1 MERLTEQ
8 GVIYKSLD
16 FMEDGIY
23 EFINRLSAYEDT
35 GLTPE
40 EVKDL
45 QKRYENMLEW
55 KDYYY
60 GKWSNADE
68 KLKEIDKDRDYWK
81 AEALKHC
88 AKLGEIKLLVGRAE

>member
-8 GVIYKSLD
+8 GVTYKSLD

-40 EVKDL
+40 EVKGV
-45 QKRYENMLEW
+45 KT
-55 KDYYY
+55 
-60 GKWSNADE
+60 
-68 KLKEIDKDRDYWK
+68 DRDYWK